1 MSMSAQHFWSL
12 PKQHGPN
19 STLPENSRQPRST
32 AWHPYPEKPSKRSCE
47 LWHAVHDL
55 PDFEANLA
63 QLQETITHVEK
74 FIPENRINDFIRS
87 QEESE
92 VVTEFRRANPDK
104 EAELRPA

>member
-47 LWHAVHDL
+47 LWHVYM
-55 PDFEANLA
+55 
-63 QLQETITHVEK
+63 I
-74 FIPENRINDFIRS
+74 S
-87 QEESE
+87 QTSKP
-92 VVTEFRRANPDK
+92 TWLGCKKQSLMWKSLSLKTR
-104 EAELRPA
+104 